1 MSRIA
6 RYALSLIVVVAVIQ
20 TPALVAAEPD
30 LDGMYMAN
38 GFNPDGT
45 EYRGLVEI
53 ARHGQ
58 SFFVRWI
65 SVELSPEAVLLTPV
79 WVGLG
84 IVTEGTFAV
93 SYHSADRAGVVVYRI
108 QSDGQRLDGH
118 WAVTGDDG
126 TVYPETLTKVPGR
139 VFEPENLEHPEKHV
153 PAKPKTPAGEGRIL
167 AL

>member
-1 MSRIA
+1 
-6 RYALSLIVVVAVIQ
+6 LFLTLVVALVQ
-20 TPALVAAEPD
+20 TPALVAAEPN
-30 LDGMYMAN
+30 LDGVYLAK

-45 EYRGLVEI
+45 EYSGLVEI

-65 SVELSPEAVLLTPV
+65 SVEVSPDAVLLTPV

-93 SYHSADRAGVVVYRI
+93 SYHSANRAGVVVYRI
-108 QSDGQRLDGH
+108 ESDGQRLDGH

-126 TVYPETLTKVPGR
+126 TVYPETLTKVPGHLP
-139 VFEPENLEHPEKHV
+139 EPENLELPENHV
-153 PAKPKTPAGEGRIL
+153 PQKPKTPVRDGRTL